1 MILTHLGK
9 TDYAWAETT
18 KALLIEAVD
27 KCSDIESAK
36 ADKRKYMDV
45 VNENGNKRVDR
56 TTWNGGHVKGVKH
69 GLCFYEIC
77 CDCKNQCG
85 HAQRETKSW
94 FVYNKGKLVWQEHSI
109 VAVPKFATAEPKP
122 KPTTAE
128 PKPKPTTAEP
138 EPAEKKIVSGQTSC
152 DNGHALVCLD
162 SPPDYRYNIGY
173 ICSICDVM
181 FTGWVDEFYHC
192 AECDYDLCPPC
203 QQGKPPAVK
212 N

>member
-1 MILTHLGK
+1 MVEPTTATSQVGLLTDGDAGTPATKVHFNSILTHLGK

-36 ADKRKYMDV
+36 AEKRKYMDV
-45 VNENGNKRVDR
+45 VSENGNKRVDR
-56 TTWNGGHVKGVKH
+56 TTWNGGHAKGLKH

-85 HAQRETKSW
+85 HDQRETKSW

-109 VAVPKFATAEPKP
+109 VAVPKFATAEP
-122 KPTTAE
+122 
-128 PKPKPTTAEP
+128 

-152 DNGHALVCLD
+152 DNGHALVWINK
-162 SPPDYRYNIGY
+162 PPDYRYNFGY
-173 ICSICDVM
+173 ECSICV
-181 FTGWVDEFYHC
+181 V
-192 AECDYDLCPPC
+192 
-203 QQGKPPAVK
+203 
-212 N
+212 

>member
-122 KPTTAE
+122 KPTAAE
-128 PKPKPTTAEP
+128 PELTTAEP
-138 EPAEKKIVSGQTSC
+138 EPATDEYKHKTTIVVFGDKDAGTPATKAHV
-152 DNGHALVCLD
+152 NMILTHLGK
-162 SPPDYRYNIGY
+162 
-173 ICSICDVM
+173 
-181 FTGWVDEFYHC
+181 T
-192 AECDYDLCPPC
+192 DYDFSD
-203 QQGKPPAVK
+203 
-212 N
+212 

>member
-27 KCSDIESAK
+27 KCSDIESAV
-36 ADKRKYMDV
+36 AEKRKYMDV

-69 GLCFYEIC
+69 GLCFYDIC

-109 VAVPKFATAEPKP
+109 VAVPKFATVVPKPAGP
-122 KPTTAE
+122 KPTIVKSTIGVLTDDDAG
-128 PKPKPTTAEP
+128 T
-138 EPAEKKIVSGQTSC
+138 PATKAHVNMILTHLGKT
-152 DNGHALVCLD
+152 
-162 SPPDYRYNIGY
+162 
-173 ICSICDVM
+173 
-181 FTGWVDEFYHC
+181 
-192 AECDYDLCPPC
+192 DYDWAENKAPML
-203 QQGKPPAVK
+203 
-212 N
+212 